1 MERVG
6 DRSEDIKQSNKIHLK
21 QRVMEKEVIFN
32 SDLHFEHKQWKR
44 ELLFWEDE
52 LKSSQNR
59 LNELVLRWT
68 DKEVLAELEQY
79 QNQFMIQ
86 KNAIDE
92 LEDHIIL
99 HETNIS
105 EHFKKGEDVLDL
117 QMIKE
122 HTEFRNKMDIQRNLY
137 SDLKRNFFRFLS
149 KYM

>member
-1 MERVG
+1 
-6 DRSEDIKQSNKIHLK
+6 
-21 QRVMEKEVIFN
+21 MEKEVIFN

-52 LKSSQNR
+52 LKSLQNR

-68 DKEVLAELEQY
+68 DKEVLAQLEQY
-79 QNQFMIQ
+79 QFMIQ

-105 EHFKKGEDVLDL
+105 EHFKKGEDVLDF
-117 QMIKE
+117 QIIKE
-122 HTEFRNKMDIQRNLY
+122 HTEFRNKMDTQRILY

>member
-1 MERVG
+1 
-6 DRSEDIKQSNKIHLK
+6 
-21 QRVMEKEVIFN
+21 MEKEVIFN

-52 LKSSQNR
+52 LKSLQNR

-68 DKEVLAELEQY
+68 DKEVLAQLEQY

-105 EHFKKGEDVLDL
+105 EHFKKGEDVLDF
-117 QMIKE
+117 QIIKE
-122 HTEFRNKMDIQRNLY
+122 HTEFRNKMDTQRILY

>member
-1 MERVG
+1 MGRVG

-21 QRVMEKEVIFN
+21 QRIMEKEVIFN

-52 LKSSQNR
+52 LKSLQNR

-68 DKEVLAELEQY
+68 DKEVLAQLEQY

-122 HTEFRNKMDIQRNLY
+122 HTEFRNKMDTQRILY